1 VHLKYNPLHANLD
14 GQRVVL
20 VDDSIVRGNTA
31 GPLVR
36 LLREGGAVEVHVR
49 VSSPPVRHPCFMG
62 IDMARGEDL
71 IGYAKTVEEIRQHI
85 GADSLAYL
93 SHQGMLKAATAGVQ
107 GQRGQCSACFT
118 GSYPIRLEDWWTSK
132 EKLAFEGIWG

>member
-1 VHLKYNPLHANLD
+1 
-14 GQRVVL
+14 
-20 VDDSIVRGNTA
+20 
-31 GPLVR
+31 
-36 LLREGGAVEVHVR
+36 
-49 VSSPPVRHPCFMG
+49 MG

-71 IGYAKTVEEIRQHI
+71 IGYAKSVEEIRQHI

-93 SHQGMLKAATAGVQ
+93 SHQGMLRAVTAGLH
-107 GQRGQCSACFT
+107 GPHGHCSACFT